1 MLSVELAEQLRL
13 AGLLWSPA
21 SGDRFVVPGR
31 GIDDEVFVISSMTV
45 DVLEL
50 PRGRVIGFNGTTEWA
65 LDSVHLPDAL
75 WLPHEAQLRE
85 LLGEQFA
92 GLSADPPTAGPSPD
106 SGAYQVGLRDGR
118 AFRDADA
125 ECAYA
130 AALLAVLTG

>member
-31 GIDDEVFVISSMTV
+31 GIDDEVFVISQMTV

-85 LLGEQFA
+85 LLGEHFA
-92 GLSADPPTAGPSPD
+92 GLSADPSAAG
-106 SGAYQVGLRDGR
+106 GGYEVQLRDER
-118 AFRDADA
+118 AFRDVDA

-130 AALLAVLTG
+130 SALLAVLTG